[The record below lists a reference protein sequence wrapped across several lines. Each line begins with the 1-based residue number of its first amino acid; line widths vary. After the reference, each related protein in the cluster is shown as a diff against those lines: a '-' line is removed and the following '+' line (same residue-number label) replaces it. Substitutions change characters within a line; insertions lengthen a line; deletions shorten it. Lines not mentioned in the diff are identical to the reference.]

1 MSGFVLLYGSVHI
14 SITKYGQWY
23 NDRSYVP
30 MTWGAVD
37 ELRAV
42 LPQEEFYRLDAYEC
56 YNNMGVW
63 LDRPCINCFHS
74 TVAPH
79 ILAFY
84 PSVGVTR
91 DVNSKPGTEL
101 YALRGLLSVRY
112 TLVPKDAA
120 GTWAEDAAQGWT
132 LAAATAHYDVYE
144 NENWVPMGL
153 CYDWYITPERIEN
166 VPEEER
172 AAVLM
177 KALLLTEEQAARTGL
192 LPLPDAELE
201 ARSWDDYTADCAARR
216 ATAAVDFT
224 ATRSGFTARTERA
237 EPGLALFSVPY
248 DDGFSAAVN
257 GETAEIWPVDNG
269 LMAVEVPAGA
279 ADIVFTY
286 RTPGLRL
293 AAGITLGAWAVYA
306 VYLICLA
313 VGRRPRKATERP
325 AKYKKEE
332 TE

>member
-1 MSGFVLLYGSVHI
+1 MHI

-30 MTWGAVD
+30 MTWGSVD

-101 YALRGLLSVRY
+101 YALRGLLSARY

-120 GTWAEDAAQGWT
+120 ETWAEDAARGWT

-166 VPEEER
+166 VPRGGARRR
-172 AAVLM
+172 AD
-177 KALLLTEEQAARTGL
+177 EGAAAHRRTGR
-192 LPLPDAELE
+192 PHRP
-201 ARSWDDYTADCAARR
+201 AAAAGRR
-216 ATAAVDFT
+216 AGGPQLG
-224 ATRSGFTARTERA
+224 RLCSRLRRPPRYGRRGFHRHAQRVSTARTERA
-237 EPGLALFSVPY
+237 KSGLVLFSVPY

-269 LMAVEVPAGA
+269 LMAVGGPGRDSRHRFYLPHAGPAPGCR
-279 ADIVFTY
+279 Y
-286 RTPGLRL
+286 RAGGLGGLRRL
-293 AAGITLGAWAVYA
+293 PDRP
-306 VYLICLA
+306 
-313 VGRRPRKATERP
+313 GRWPSPPQNHRKTC
-325 AKYKKEE
+325 KI
-332 TE
+332 

>member
-1 MSGFVLLYGSVHI
+1 MLCKRLCHLRHLGQITDQDHSAQPVIEEIIF
-14 SITKYGQWY
+14 SILTL
-23 NDRSYVP
+23 
-30 MTWGAVD
+30 A
-37 ELRAV
+37 
-42 LPQEEFYRLDAYEC
+42 
-56 YNNMGVW
+56 
-63 LDRPCINCFHS
+63 
-74 TVAPH
+74 H
-79 ILAFY
+79 ILEFY

-120 GTWAEDAAQGWT
+120 ETWVEDAARGWT

-166 VPEEER
+166 VPEE
-172 AAVLM
+172 
-177 KALLLTEEQAARTGL
+177 ALLLTEEQAARTGL

-224 ATRSGFTARTERA
+224 ATRTGFTARTERA
-237 EPGLALFSVPY
+237 EPGLVLFSVPY

-313 VGRRPRKATERP
+313 VGRHPRKATERP